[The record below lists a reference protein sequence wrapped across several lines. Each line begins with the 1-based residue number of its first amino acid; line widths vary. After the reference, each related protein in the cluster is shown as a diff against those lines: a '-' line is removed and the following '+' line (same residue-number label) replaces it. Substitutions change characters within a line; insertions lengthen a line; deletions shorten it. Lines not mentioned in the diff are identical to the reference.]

1 MKKTTI
7 FALVAVLVL
16 VAASGAFAWGGRGGR
31 GRAVQGT
38 PVTTGPMMV
47 RCIAAPGATD
57 GAAAPMMGR
66 GMGGRGMAGRG
77 GMTANPQMM
86 RGMRGCG
93 TGGGMAGRGMMS
105 VWANVEI
112 PQEIRDK
119 QTEMQKLSIDLHAE
133 MQKKPIDRA
142 KIEELYKKRVEL
154 RDALSGWRMKTKL
167 DMIEKLRK

>member
-31 GRAVQGT
+31 GMVAPGT
-38 PVTTGPMMV
+38 EGTTAPVMM
-47 RCIAAPGATD
+47 RGMAAPGATG
-57 GAAAPMMGR
+57 GAAVPMMGR
-66 GMGGRGMAGRG
+66 GMARRG
-77 GMTANPQMM
+77 GMHSNPRMM
-86 RGMRGCG
+86 Q
-93 TGGGMAGRGMMS
+93 GRGMMS

-119 QTEMQKLSIDLHAE
+119 QTEMQKLSIDMHAE

-167 DMIEKLRK
+167 DMIEKLQK

>member
-1 MKKTTI
+1 MKKTTV

-31 GRAVQGT
+31 GMVAPGT
-38 PVTTGPMMV
+38 AGTTAPMMM
-47 RCIAAPGATD
+47 RGMAAPGATD

-66 GMGGRGMAGRG
+66 GMAGRGMAGRG

-86 RGMRGCG
+86 KGMRGRG
-93 TGGGMAGRGMMS
+93 ASGGMAGRGMMS

-119 QTEMQKLSIDLHAE
+119 QTEMQKLSVEMHAE
-133 MQKKPIDRA
+133 MQKNPVDRA
-142 KIEELYKKRVEL
+142 KVEDLYKKRVEL

-167 DMIEKLRK
+167 DMIEKLQK

>member
-31 GRAVQGT
+31 GMVAPGT
-38 PVTTGPMMV
+38 EGTTAPVMM
-47 RCIAAPGATD
+47 RGMAAPGATG
-57 GAAAPMMGR
+57 GAAVPMMGR
-66 GMGGRGMAGRG
+66 GMAGRTANGRG
-77 GMTANPQMM
+77 GMVGNQRMGGKT
-86 RGMRGCG
+86 
-93 TGGGMAGRGMMS
+93 TGGRGMMS

-119 QTEMQKLSIDLHAE
+119 QTEMQKLSIDMHAE

-167 DMIEKLRK
+167 DMIEKLQK

>member
-31 GRAVQGT
+31 GMVAPGT
-38 PVTTGPMMV
+38 EGTTAPVMM
-47 RCIAAPGATD
+47 RGMAAPGATG
-57 GAAAPMMGR
+57 GAAVPMMGR
-66 GMGGRGMAGRG
+66 GMAGR
-77 GMTANPQMM
+77 TAN
-86 RGMRGCG
+86 
-93 TGGGMAGRGMMS
+93 GRGMMS

-119 QTEMQKLSIDLHAE
+119 QTEMQKLSIDMHAE

-167 DMIEKLRK
+167 DMIEKLQK

>member
-31 GRAVQGT
+31 GMVAPGT
-38 PVTTGPMMV
+38 AGTTAPVMQRGMV
-47 RCIAAPGATD
+47 APGATG
-57 GAAAPMMGR
+57 GAAVPVM
-66 GMGGRGMAGRG
+66 GRGMAGRG
-77 GMTANPQMM
+77 GMHSNPRMM
-86 RGMRGCG
+86 Q
-93 TGGGMAGRGMMS
+93 GRGMMS

-119 QTEMQKLSIDLHAE
+119 QTEMQKLSIDMHAE

-167 DMIEKLRK
+167 DMIEKLQK

>member
-31 GRAVQGT
+31 GMVAPGT
-38 PVTTGPMMV
+38 AGTTAPVMQRGMV
-47 RCIAAPGATD
+47 APGATG
-57 GAAAPMMGR
+57 GAALPVM
-66 GMGGRGMAGRG
+66 GRGMAGRG
-77 GMTANPQMM
+77 GMHSNPRMM
-86 RGMRGCG
+86 Q
-93 TGGGMAGRGMMS
+93 GRGMMS

-119 QTEMQKLSIDLHAE
+119 QTEMQKLSIDMHAE

-167 DMIEKLRK
+167 DMIEKLQK